1 MGKKV
6 AVVFTHDYEDIKM
19 YSVRKLEKG
28 YANYLIGKGV
38 AVESSSAKAKELIA
52 KKEQFERTKYN
63 AIEAAKKFLQSK
75 IHDDKYIELDFE
87 RGETLYLDNDMIL
100 KRILE
105 LYPEWEEYNIKIIG
119 AKPSVDYMDLLV
131 KFTGPYPYAL
141 TMNDGDADIAE
152 GEYKI
157 FIRCKIFK

>member
-63 AIEAAKKFLQSK
+63 AIEAAKKFQQSK

-87 RGETLYLDNDMIL
+87 RGEPLYLDNDIIL

-105 LYPEWEEYNIKIIG
+105 LYPEWEEYNIRIIST
-119 AKPSVDYMDLLV
+119 KPSTDYMDLLV
-131 KFTGPYPYAL
+131 KFTGPYPYPL
-141 TMNDGDADIAE
+141 TMNDGDADIADD
-152 GEYKI
+152 EYKI
-157 FIRCKIFK
+157 FMRCKIFK